1 MKTFYYYWLLSIMLS
16 LLMIAGAC
24 ATSHITSQE
33 KKEIKQFKKAQ
44 KLFLESSRYLKKITS
59 GTAIV
64 GPMSEDKRNAYTEA
78 KKYGKKLTS
87 GDFIVG
93 SMSEDERNAYIKML
107 VDTLTEAKSVSDD
120 VLAKIHP
127 KLPTAYNSIFIPCLE
142 NQLRG
147 FRDFDPEASIKGTI
161 LHNEWI
167 DWWNAHY
174 KEFAKI

>member
-24 ATSHITSQE
+24 ATSHITSQD
-33 KKEIKQFKKAQ
+33 KKEIEHFKKAQ
-44 KLFLESSRYLKKITS
+44 KLFLKSSRYLKKITS
-59 GTAIV
+59 GDA
-64 GPMSEDKRNAYTEA
+64 
-78 KKYGKKLTS
+78 
-87 GDFIVG
+87 IVG